1 MAVTVLNKAS
11 AIDTDDVR
19 RVRLMSDKRL
29 ELIILPT
36 EQCNFRCIY
45 CYEDF
50 SVGRMQPETI
60 AGIKAILAKRSPNLS
75 YLNLA
80 WFGGEPLVSKNI
92 VLDISEYA
100 LSLAS
105 QYPHLH
111 YSSNMTTNG
120 YLLDFNTA
128 CALADAGV
136 TKYQISLD
144 GPREIHD
151 QSRIRA
157 DGKSTFERIWTN
169 LLAIRNSS
177 LPIYINLRLHFTV
190 DRVNILDPLLEDI
203 KREFLPD
210 SRFSAYFQSIE
221 PLGGSNAASIKMYSG
236 AEKKAAAKSLE
247 AKLFGEN
254 LQSPQNS
261 ALPDDYVCYA
271 SLPNSLVIRA
281 NGSVGKCTVALSDER
296 NNIGTLRSDGRLD
309 LIPGRFAPWV
319 RGIQTLDPDAL
330 GCPLVSL
337 PTSDEIAT
345 NLQTKAL
352 AV

>member
-1 MAVTVLNKAS
+1 MTVTVLPEVN
-11 AIDTDDVR
+11 AIDTDNFKR
-19 RVRLMSDKRL
+19 ARLISDKLL

-50 SVGRMQPETI
+50 SIGRMQPQTI
-60 AGIKAILAKRSPNLS
+60 AGIKAILEKRCPNLS
-75 YLNLA
+75 YLNLS
-80 WFGGEPLVSKNI
+80 WFGGEPLVAKDI
-92 VLDISEYA
+92 ILDISGYA
-100 LSLAS
+100 MSLLSK
-105 QYPHLH
+105 YPHLH
-111 YSSNMTTNG
+111 YSGNMITNG
-120 YLLDFNTA
+120 YLLDISTA
-128 CALADAGV
+128 SALANVGV

-151 QSRIRA
+151 KSRIRA

-169 LLAIRNSS
+169 LLAIRDSS
-177 LPIYINLRLHFTV
+177 LPVYIDLRLHFTAETFQL
-190 DRVNILDPLLEDI
+190 IDPLLEDI

-210 SRFSAYFQSIE
+210 YRFSAYFKSIE
-221 PLGGSNAASIKMYSG
+221 HLGGLNDASIKIFSET
-236 AEKKAAAKSLE
+236 EKNAAIKTLE

-254 LQSPQNS
+254 LQSPQNG
-261 ALPDDYVCYA
+261 AVPDEYVCYA
-271 SLPNSLVIRA
+271 ARPNSLVIRA

-296 NNIGTLRSDGRLD
+296 NNIGTLRPDGRLD

-319 RGIQTLDPDAL
+319 RGIQTLDPDVL

-337 PTSDEIAT
+337 PTSDEIAA

>member
-1 MAVTVLNKAS
+1 MTVTVLHEAN
-11 AIDTDDVR
+11 AINTDRVR
-19 RVRLMSDKRL
+19 RARLISDKLL
-29 ELIILPT
+29 ELTILPT

-50 SVGRMQPETI
+50 SIGRMQPETI
-60 AGIKAILAKRSPNLS
+60 AGIKAILDKRCPNLS

-80 WFGGEPLVSKNI
+80 WFGGEPLVAKNI

-105 QYPHLH
+105 KYPHLH
-111 YSSNMTTNG
+111 YSGSMTTNG
-120 YLLDFNTA
+120 YLLDLNTA
-128 CALADAGV
+128 SALANVGV
-136 TKYQISLD
+136 TQYQISLD

-157 DGKSTFERIWTN
+157 DGKSTFERIWSN
-169 LLAIRNSS
+169 LLAIRDSS
-177 LPIYINLRLHFTV
+177 LQIYINLRLHFTAETFQL
-190 DRVNILDPLLEDI
+190 IDPLLEDI

-210 SRFSAYFQSIE
+210 SRFAFYFKSIE
-221 PLGGSNAASIKMYSG
+221 HLGGPNDAAINIFSDSQ
-236 AEKKAAAKSLE
+236 KKAAIKTLE

-254 LQSPQNS
+254 LQSPQN
-261 ALPDDYVCYA
+261 AAFPDNYVCYA
-271 SLPNSLVIRA
+271 SRPNSLVIRA

-319 RGIQTLDPDAL
+319 RGIQTLDPEVL

>member
-1 MAVTVLNKAS
+1 MTVTVLHEAN
-11 AIDTDDVR
+11 AIDTDNVKR
-19 RVRLMSDKRL
+19 ARLISDKIL

-50 SVGRMQPETI
+50 SIGRMQPETI
-60 AGIKAILAKRSPNLS
+60 AGIKAILDKRCPNLS
-75 YLNLA
+75 YLNLS
-80 WFGGEPLVSKNI
+80 WFGGEPLVAKNI

-100 LSLAS
+100 LSFVS
-105 QYPHLH
+105 KYSHLH
-111 YSSNMTTNG
+111 YSGEMTTNA
-120 YLLDFNTA
+120 YLLDLNTA
-128 CALADAGV
+128 SALANVGV

-144 GPREIHD
+144 GPRKIHD

-169 LLAIRNSS
+169 LLAIRDSS
-177 LPIYINLRLHFTV
+177 LPVYINLRLHFTA
-190 DRVNILDPLLEDI
+190 DTFQLLDPLLEDI

-210 SRFSAYFQSIE
+210 SRFSAYFKSIE
-221 PLGGSNAASIKMYSG
+221 HLGSPNDASIKIFSET
-236 AEKKAAAKSLE
+236 EKNAAIKTLE

-254 LQSPQNS
+254 LQSPQNG
-261 ALPDDYVCYA
+261 AVPDDYVCYA
-271 SLPNSLVIRA
+271 SRPNSLVIRA

-296 NNIGTLRSDGRLD
+296 NNIGTLRPDGRLD

-319 RGIQTLDPDAL
+319 RGIQTLDPDVL

-337 PTSDEIAT
+337 PTSNEIAT

>member
-1 MAVTVLNKAS
+1 MTVTVLQEAN
-11 AIDTDDVR
+11 AIDTDRFR
-19 RVRLMSDKRL
+19 RARLISDKLL

-50 SVGRMQPETI
+50 SIGRMQPETI
-60 AGIKAILAKRSPNLS
+60 AGIKALLDKRCPNLS
-75 YLNLA
+75 YLNLS
-80 WFGGEPLVSKNI
+80 WFGGEPLVAKNI

-100 LSLAS
+100 LSLALK
-105 QYPHLH
+105 YPHLH
-111 YSSNMTTNG
+111 YSGSMTTNG
-120 YLLDFNTA
+120 YLLDLNTA
-128 CALADAGV
+128 SVLANVGV
-136 TKYQISLD
+136 TEYQISLD

-157 DGKSTFERIWTN
+157 DGKSTFERIWNN
-169 LLAIRNSS
+169 LLAIRDSS
-177 LPIYINLRLHFTV
+177 LPIYITLRLHFTAETFQL
-190 DRVNILDPLLEDI
+190 IDPLLEDI

-210 SRFSAYFQSIE
+210 SRFSAFFKSIE
-221 PLGGSNAASIKMYSG
+221 HLGSPNDSAIKIFSET
-236 AEKKAAAKSLE
+236 EKEEAIKNLE

-254 LQSPQNS
+254 LQSPENVNV
-261 ALPDDYVCYA
+261 PDDYVCYA
-271 SLPNSLVIRA
+271 SRPNSLVIRA

-319 RGIQTLDPDAL
+319 RGIQTLDPEVL